1 MMNIRYVKHE
11 DINRKKWD
19 SCVHYAV
26 NGNIY
31 AYSWYLNNVCEQWD
45 GLVEGDYESVFPL
58 VWNNRLAGYKRLF
71 QPQFCQ
77 QLGLFSVHV
86 LSKKRINAFLQAIPK
101 TYRYIDIYLNE
112 RNVIDSDDF
121 NISQRPNYQLMLND
135 TYENIYKNYSTNL
148 KRNLKKAARQDLT
161 FTTSIKPEKV
171 VELFRNHQG
180 GNIPDMTDSSYHTLH
195 RIIYNALHRGMGFIS
210 GIQDEE
216 GELCA
221 AAFFLSG
228 HGKIINLLPSS
239 TPKGKDYNAMHIL
252 IDVLI
257 RSNAG
262 RPVILDFEGS
272 AIPSIARFYQNFG
285 AQNRPYYQIR
295 RNTLPLWLKWFKK

>member
-1 MMNIRYVKHE
+1 MNIHYIKHE
-11 DINRKKWD
+11 DIDRKKWD
-19 SCVHYAV
+19 SCVHYAI

-45 GLVEGDYESVFPL
+45 ALVEGDYESVFPL

-77 QLGLFSVHV
+77 QLGLFSIHV
-86 LSKKRINAFLQAIPK
+86 LSEKRINTFLQAIPK

-112 RNVIDSDDF
+112 RNALSSSDF
-121 NISQRPNYQLMLND
+121 EISQRPNYQLMLND

-148 KRNLKKAARQDLT
+148 KRNLKKAARHDLT
-161 FTTSIKPEKV
+161 FTTSVKPERL

-180 GNIPDMTDSSYHTLH
+180 TDIPDMTDSSYHTLH

-210 GIQDEE
+210 GIQDEK

-228 HGKIINLLPSS
+228 HGKMINLLPSS
-239 TPKGKDYNAMHIL
+239 TSKGKDYNAMHIL

-262 RPVILDFEGS
+262 RPVVLDFEGS
-272 AIPSIARFYQNFG
+272 AIPSIARFYQSFG
-285 AQNRPYYQIR
+285 AKNRPYYQIR
-295 RNTLPLWLKWFKK
+295 QNTLPLWLKWFKK